1 MSTGGAQP
9 PDYALRDEVP
19 TLEELVVSG
28 ELGDVRGT
36 TSHPLFIAPFPCDV
50 RQVSL
55 VQWYGAV
62 PANDRMFWTVKL
74 WRVRAGVSTDI
85 AVKTTRPTSGE
96 AVRTRVAWTFDQ
108 VPFGAARSLDKG
120 DVVALAFYATGSPPP
135 LKRLAATLRYSPR

>member
-1 MSTGGAQP
+1 MST
-9 PDYALRDEVP
+9 PDYALRTEVP
-19 TLEELVVSG
+19 TLEELVVST
-28 ELGDVRGT
+28 ELGDVTQT

-50 RQVSL
+50 RQASL

-62 PANDRMFWTVKL
+62 LANNQKFWTIKL
-74 WRVRAGVSTDI
+74 WRVRGGVSADI

-96 AVRTRVAWTFDQ
+96 AVRTRIAWTFDQ

-120 DVVALAFYATGSPPP
+120 DVVALAFYKTGGAPP